1 MISQNPSVGKACH
14 LFALAQEDEVLPL
27 DDSRWGELTT
37 AYGSGL
43 EVPGLLR
50 RLSSEGV
57 PAVPKSYWDGCP
69 WTMLWATIC
78 HQGTVYT
85 ASYAAVPHLVRLA
98 SQAAPDA
105 RARLIDLI
113 TYIEMGRAWRSAPP
127 VPAFLE
133 AGYLAALEEL
143 REILAASMRERWETR
158 SACRLAAAFM
168 VLNGETEVARYLSE
182 VAESYPACPSCGEA
196 LFGRSAGRGS
206 CQRAEPLNG
215 LESQE
220 LP

>member
-1 MISQNPSVGKACH
+1 M
-14 LFALAQEDEVLPL
+14 LPL
-27 DDSRWGELTT
+27 DDSRWGELTS

-50 RLSSEGV
+50 RLASEGV

-78 HQGTVYT
+78 HQGTVCT

-98 SQAAPDA
+98 SQAAPDT
-105 RARLIDLI
+105 RVRLIDLI

-133 AGYLAALEEL
+133 AGYVAALEEL
-143 REILAASMRERWETR
+143 RGILAGSMRERWEPR
-158 SACRLAAAFM
+158 SACRLAAAF
-168 VLNGETEVARYLSE
+168 AH
-182 VAESYPACPSCGEA
+182 PACAATFASTAKCCRFIS
-196 LFGRSAGRGS
+196 LCRVGS
-206 CQRAEPLNG
+206 GPGFPGAEKWKPTRNR
-215 LESQE
+215 QQC
-220 LP
+220 